1 VQIKG
6 SPPPGPLQNLILCPS
21 LRTPQKLKKI
31 ILQGLLNKNSPW
43 AHIESELSVFDVA
56 GKLGENLTHACKK
69 KLFFKESSPYK
80 LPKRPKFGFIEF

>member
-1 VQIKG
+1 MC
-6 SPPPGPLQNLILCPS
+6 PL

-31 ILQGLLNKNSPW
+31 ILQGLLNKNSLW

-56 GKLGENLTHACKK
+56 GKLGENLNHACKNN
-69 KLFFKESSPYK
+69 FFKKESSPYK